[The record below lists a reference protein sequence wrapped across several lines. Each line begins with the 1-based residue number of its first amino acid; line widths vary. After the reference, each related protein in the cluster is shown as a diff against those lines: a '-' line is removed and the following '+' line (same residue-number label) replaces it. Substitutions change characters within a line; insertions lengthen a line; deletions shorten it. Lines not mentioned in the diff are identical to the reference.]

1 MEANLRHQ
9 DTVVLERILVVMV
22 NIISQFIIKKKSNAL
37 LTTNSNTVTYS
48 EVIVSVEVVKC
59 RILID
64 ADAGFSYIY
73 LKFISLINKKPVLTR
88 NRNNKSQ

>member
-48 EVIVSVEVVKC
+48 EVIVSVVKC

-88 NRNNKSQ
+88 NRNNTKVNE